1 MSANTLS
8 PLSRGYGSWTAGYVD
23 PYFGD
28 KQHEHE
34 HETLLPDID
43 HQSHVHG
50 ITVGSRSGRSTAM
63 SYAPTRRSREPTSD
77 GIPLP
82 RTLTT
87 RKGALQIY
95 VAPDDL
101 EDIEGVGLAGDGDGL
116 ELRPKYVQVRHP
128 HGKELI
134 DLSLKLGTMERLALS
149 VLQFG
154 DQEYDHEHT
163 SVSDAKNKSFLK
175 FLRSID
181 GEMPKKSSVDA
192 HLRPGG
198 DLNAYLRDLQSS
210 ASSRHPSDGSTYL
223 PKSRESAELQALLR
237 GLDTSGWPH
246 TYGQDGS
253 IGGHGGQFT
262 RPVSRVSSR
271 GGTSPGPPSTP
282 RSSYQVLS
290 AKKLVS
296 SIKSGGY
303 LGRPG
308 SSFSANDDEINT
320 GDSPQ
325 HVSSASVSH
334 REWTPTD
341 STDNQLLDAR
351 HSFFCGL
358 EEGDSD
364 SDGKKRMGPR
374 EISFNSGLYPG
385 RLARKGEGQ
394 GSGLEVKVTGKGESD
409 TRSQGHRSSQM
420 YQIEEEQNID
430 SVRNNTGEEESLV
443 QDESPDVE
451 TEMFDTNS
459 WADKVSPAQNRAG
472 TAQSFVTST
481 ITVPDEETRVIDVE
495 IDEKP
500 VSNNRRGSVKLS
512 SRPSSC
518 KSRPSS
524 ARIRPVS
531 GRLRPRSG
539 EARPNSEKSSSSSS
553 SSWVNQ
559 SGSRRVSVISLQRF
573 KPVEK
578 PQEESRSNMAIKRGS
593 ISYDLGKERRK
604 SLNERRRSSPEHAIQ
619 SQQMEVLKTLENV
632 PTVEEMGETV
642 DMDMDLRVTDE
653 TPYITDGVENGMSL
667 ERDEEKISVARSESR
682 ESGIEEMDDEL
693 IAEEDII
700 NDIHECNKEIQKI
713 EALADKA
720 KEEVAVDEAPVY
732 EHSDSESSMD
742 EETVQEVLI
751 INSEVRSKT
760 EKGVKEEFVE
770 ESTDN
775 INVCGSGIDVGA
787 DVGDGLGVGGGVG
800 DDVVGMEDV
809 DNKQMGLE
817 QEYEGQSQGLS
828 EGEGEEEVDEE
839 RLSEI
844 RSYKSSKKGRSW
856 KSVSGVEESED
867 YIDEESRNSS
877 GSLVYKLP
885 TLGSDLLAEQKDDSS
900 DDLDRTMLETQAGF
914 SGTSGSY
921 SDLLASNLNSLSAH
935 SSRHTS
941 AGVSGPS
948 SVGRSPFAS
957 RPVSAN
963 TSMDQEN
970 QYQSTL
976 QPLSADVT
984 PMFLSRPATAA
995 SSRKAS
1001 QVSSRPESAKLSSP
1015 IPMTSIIS
1023 RHDSNGSV
1031 DDINEYIANDAD
1043 VVDQSVDNIEVRMIQ
1058 ETDSHSGMEHKEKD
1072 EHLDIDCVQE
1082 TNNKIDVDETN
1093 EEAEQSNTHMGRDE
1107 SATVL
1112 EDSSEQTVNNIQT
1125 SKKIADVPDSKVL
1138 ISNIEKKQG
1147 ATTTPSEMQTVSPAA
1162 KQLTTAAVRRPLVQK
1177 PNNVAQHKPALA
1189 HKNKTVQQSKVVK
1202 GMPSQKGRKESV
1214 GNHGAKP
1221 VAISGKSELR
1231 ETTLHGESEE
1241 VTVHGKSNLGK
1252 EGVSKK
1258 GLGEGP
1264 KGAQGEVDTVEA
1276 SLGDWEHD
1284 SKLLDDQLEDAHNIA
1299 AELDTLGLR
1308 KTAEKPKK
1316 GKKEGYTFPLATGRR
1331 PKAPQEK
1338 AKIPDHLAD
1347 ALSRRPGTSYS
1358 KLEEDLEKKGFLRDG
1373 KVTSLVGETLSGP
1386 TLEAVG
1392 EGLTEE
1398 ELEMAKLILQQKLDE
1413 AKGMISGESKE
1424 KTGKAVVKKK
1434 APSGKGGKKGGKKKG
1449 GADLEEKSSEELER
1463 EAIRAKHAEE
1473 KELRDEEAANLQRQI
1488 AEKRHMLETQ
1498 SNLTAEKSKELQ
1510 EKMAE
1515 LERQAEDLMRAED
1528 EARTILAE
1536 VRRKQREERDA
1547 RRKADLERKRQEAQ
1561 DRREREK
1568 REAEEKASREREMIE
1583 KMQDVEMRKL
1593 KREEEERRAAEE
1605 ERLAQ
1610 ERYEAELAENARL
1623 EEEQEDRMKELERQ
1637 AEEEAMMRLVEERE
1651 AAERERRRLREQEEA
1666 LQEHERLKMEALAEE
1681 QYKLEAERRR
1691 LEDAEQAKRDT
1702 ERQRL
1707 MELRNLEEEA
1717 RLQMQE
1723 EIERRRT
1730 DAFTRRD
1737 FNLENR
1743 SHVDRL
1749 KHNQGLTRA
1758 WTFSYFVHWPRET
1771 YESSVR
1777 PKLDRKKM
1785 ANRRS
1790 RSPKSRENKE
1800 PNAKEGGPIH

>member
-374 EISFNSGLYPG
+374 EISFNSGLYP
-385 RLARKGEGQ
+385 
-394 GSGLEVKVTGKGESD
+394 
-409 TRSQGHRSSQM
+409 
-420 YQIEEEQNID
+420 
-430 SVRNNTGEEESLV
+430 
-443 QDESPDVE
+443 
-451 TEMFDTNS
+451 
-459 WADKVSPAQNRAG
+459 
-472 TAQSFVTST
+472 
-481 ITVPDEETRVIDVE
+481 
-495 IDEKP
+495 
-500 VSNNRRGSVKLS
+500 
-512 SRPSSC
+512 
-518 KSRPSS
+518 
-524 ARIRPVS
+524 
-531 GRLRPRSG
+531 
-539 EARPNSEKSSSSSS
+539 
-553 SSWVNQ
+553 
-559 SGSRRVSVISLQRF
+559 
-573 KPVEK
+573 
-578 PQEESRSNMAIKRGS
+578 
-593 ISYDLGKERRK
+593 
-604 SLNERRRSSPEHAIQ
+604 
-619 SQQMEVLKTLENV
+619 
-632 PTVEEMGETV
+632 
-642 DMDMDLRVTDE
+642 
-653 TPYITDGVENGMSL
+653 
-667 ERDEEKISVARSESR
+667 
-682 ESGIEEMDDEL
+682 
-693 IAEEDII
+693 
-700 NDIHECNKEIQKI
+700 
-713 EALADKA
+713 
-720 KEEVAVDEAPVY
+720 
-732 EHSDSESSMD
+732 
-742 EETVQEVLI
+742 
-751 INSEVRSKT
+751 
-760 EKGVKEEFVE
+760 
-770 ESTDN
+770 
-775 INVCGSGIDVGA
+775 
-787 DVGDGLGVGGGVG
+787 
-800 DDVVGMEDV
+800 
-809 DNKQMGLE
+809 
-817 QEYEGQSQGLS
+817 
-828 EGEGEEEVDEE
+828 VDEE

-1771 YESSVR
+1771 YER
-1777 PKLDRKKM
+1777 PIGDPDPRKVVKIKNPM
-1785 ANRRS
+1785 
-1790 RSPKSRENKE
+1790 PKKVDPSTEE
-1800 PNAKEGGPIH
+1800 EQAALAPPNPT

>member
-885 TLGSDLLAEQKDDSS
+885 TLGSDLLAEQKD
-900 DDLDRTMLETQAGF
+900 
-914 SGTSGSY
+914 
-921 SDLLASNLNSLSAH
+921 
-935 SSRHTS
+935 
-941 AGVSGPS
+941 
-948 SVGRSPFAS
+948 
-957 RPVSAN
+957 
-963 TSMDQEN
+963 
-970 QYQSTL
+970 
-976 QPLSADVT
+976 
-984 PMFLSRPATAA
+984 
-995 SSRKAS
+995 
-1001 QVSSRPESAKLSSP
+1001 
-1015 IPMTSIIS
+1015 
-1023 RHDSNGSV
+1023 
-1031 DDINEYIANDAD
+1031 
-1043 VVDQSVDNIEVRMIQ
+1043 
-1058 ETDSHSGMEHKEKD
+1058 
-1072 EHLDIDCVQE
+1072 
-1082 TNNKIDVDETN
+1082 
-1093 EEAEQSNTHMGRDE
+1093 
-1107 SATVL
+1107 
-1112 EDSSEQTVNNIQT
+1112 
-1125 SKKIADVPDSKVL
+1125 
-1138 ISNIEKKQG
+1138 
-1147 ATTTPSEMQTVSPAA
+1147 
-1162 KQLTTAAVRRPLVQK
+1162 
-1177 PNNVAQHKPALA
+1177 
-1189 HKNKTVQQSKVVK
+1189 
-1202 GMPSQKGRKESV
+1202 
-1214 GNHGAKP
+1214 
-1221 VAISGKSELR
+1221 
-1231 ETTLHGESEE
+1231 
-1241 VTVHGKSNLGK
+1241 
-1252 EGVSKK
+1252 
-1258 GLGEGP
+1258 
-1264 KGAQGEVDTVEA
+1264 
-1276 SLGDWEHD
+1276 
-1284 SKLLDDQLEDAHNIA
+1284 AHNIA

-1771 YESSVR
+1771 YER
-1777 PKLDRKKM
+1777 PIGDPDPRKVVKIKNPM
-1785 ANRRS
+1785 
-1790 RSPKSRENKE
+1790 PKKVDPSTEE
-1800 PNAKEGGPIH
+1800 EQAALAPPNPT

>member
-364 SDGKKRMGPR
+364 SDGKK
-374 EISFNSGLYPG
+374 L
-385 RLARKGEGQ
+385 
-394 GSGLEVKVTGKGESD
+394 
-409 TRSQGHRSSQM
+409 
-420 YQIEEEQNID
+420 
-430 SVRNNTGEEESLV
+430 
-443 QDESPDVE
+443 
-451 TEMFDTNS
+451 
-459 WADKVSPAQNRAG
+459 
-472 TAQSFVTST
+472 
-481 ITVPDEETRVIDVE
+481 
-495 IDEKP
+495 
-500 VSNNRRGSVKLS
+500 
-512 SRPSSC
+512 
-518 KSRPSS
+518 
-524 ARIRPVS
+524 
-531 GRLRPRSG
+531 
-539 EARPNSEKSSSSSS
+539 
-553 SSWVNQ
+553 
-559 SGSRRVSVISLQRF
+559 
-573 KPVEK
+573 
-578 PQEESRSNMAIKRGS
+578 
-593 ISYDLGKERRK
+593 
-604 SLNERRRSSPEHAIQ
+604 
-619 SQQMEVLKTLENV
+619 
-632 PTVEEMGETV
+632 
-642 DMDMDLRVTDE
+642 
-653 TPYITDGVENGMSL
+653 
-667 ERDEEKISVARSESR
+667 
-682 ESGIEEMDDEL
+682 
-693 IAEEDII
+693 
-700 NDIHECNKEIQKI
+700 
-713 EALADKA
+713 
-720 KEEVAVDEAPVY
+720 
-732 EHSDSESSMD
+732 
-742 EETVQEVLI
+742 
-751 INSEVRSKT
+751 
-760 EKGVKEEFVE
+760 
-770 ESTDN
+770 
-775 INVCGSGIDVGA
+775 
-787 DVGDGLGVGGGVG
+787 
-800 DDVVGMEDV
+800 
-809 DNKQMGLE
+809 
-817 QEYEGQSQGLS
+817 
-828 EGEGEEEVDEE
+828 DEE

-1771 YESSVR
+1771 YER
-1777 PKLDRKKM
+1777 PIGDPDPRKVVKIKNPM
-1785 ANRRS
+1785 
-1790 RSPKSRENKE
+1790 PKKVDPSTEE
-1800 PNAKEGGPIH
+1800 EQAALAPPNPT